1 MTTSTCDTPISESG
15 RDGEETAV
23 AEESERVS
31 VSVNDLI
38 IGRKLKSAIHDE
50 NGVLLIAAGAPI
62 TKQIKTRL
70 HGRQVANL
78 MMDADDAQNVTVDTS
93 QIEFDAAES
102 VFDNELTQ
110 KLDELIGDEGLFVSN
125 SGPEVRDQ
133 MVLHGC
139 KAYDEKER
147 NRLFDQ
153 HKEKAVELDGLIKGA
168 VRNASIDKD
177 QLMTITAS
185 YLTELTSDS
194 DQLLSVAAETGR
206 DENLSQHCMQMSITG
221 MAIAAEMGMDAQ
233 NVRTL
238 GICGLLHDW
247 GMTKVPAAI
256 RERAHLLDPVEYLE
270 IKKHA
275 MYSLELLNK
284 VAGIPSVVPLVCF
297 QVHERPNG
305 TGYPRG
311 RRGNAIHPFA
321 RILNVADTYVTLTT
335 TQKYRSSVMPYSAME
350 CLIKLSHRKAVDPD
364 VVRGLLRMI
373 SLFPIGSL
381 VTLSDGSLAAVLR
394 RNPENY
400 SKPIVKI
407 LQDKGA
413 ASQAN
418 SDGLV
423 DLSNSEL
430 EIVQAFPNAKRN
442 EIELSKAELEYHSH
456 R

>member
-233 NVRTL
+233 NVRTV

-335 TQKYRSSVMPYSAME
+335 TQTYRSSVMPYSAME

>member
-139 KAYDEKER
+139 KAYDEEER
-147 NRLFDQ
+147 KRLFDQ

-233 NVRTL
+233 NVRTV

-321 RILNVADTYVTLTT
+321 RILSVADTYVTLTA
-335 TQKYRSSVMPYSAME
+335 TQTYRSSVMPYSAME
-350 CLIKLSHRKAVDPD
+350 CLIKLSQRKAVDPD
-364 VVRGLLRMI
+364 VVRALLRMI

-394 RNPENY
+394 RNAENY

-407 LQDKGA
+407 IQDKGA